1 MHEYPFQIVE
11 HNYFVDFIKSL
22 RPSFPMKSRV
32 TVRNDIMNMYLEQ
45 KEKLYAHL
53 KTVHCK
59 FSATMDMWTSRQNKA
74 YMGIT
79 LHWID
84 DEWHIQKRIVGF
96 FHVEGR
102 HTGKKLAIT
111 LSEVMIKWYVEKKL
125 FSLSLDNASANEVA
139 VNDVIANLS
148 DVHASL
154 PCDGFFFHVRCACH
168 VLNLV
173 ARDGM
178 NMIAGTIE
186 KIKSLVLVVKG
197 SPLQWEEL
205 MKSAMECSLVTSR
218 GIHQDVSTR

>member
-1 MHEYPFQIVE
+1 MHEYPFQIIE

-102 HTGKKLAIT
+102 HTSKKLALT
-111 LSEVMIKWYVEKKL
+111 FSEVMIKWYVEKKL

-154 PCDGFFFHVRCACH
+154 PCDGFFS
-168 VLNLV
+168 
-173 ARDGM
+173 M
-178 NMIAGTIE
+178 
-186 KIKSLVLVVKG
+186 
-197 SPLQWEEL
+197 
-205 MKSAMECSLVTSR
+205 
-218 GIHQDVSTR
+218 